1 MLTFRKAATVLAVSS
16 AAALA
21 VPMTAGA
28 QTTARSVAAIAHS
41 AARPM
46 AVHTTASSMKNI
58 PVTGKAR
65 NGKQFTGRMTV
76 SQFVSRGAA
85 TYAVGVLT
93 GRLGHRSIKPRV
105 VEVPASVMQS
115 PAGAA
120 TTAALAPAC
129 PVLNLILGPLHLD
142 LLGLN
147 VDLNQVVLN
156 ITAQS
161 GAGQLLGNLLCGVS
175 NLLNTQSVAGGQLSG
190 LLNIVQQLLGNT
202 GLLNL

>member
-1 MLTFRKAATVLAVSS
+1 MHTFRRAATVLAISS

-28 QTTARSVAAIAHS
+28 QTRAPATAHAA
-41 AARPM
+41 AAG
-46 AVHTTASSMKNI
+46 TTATSLTQI
-58 PVTGKAR
+58 PVTGAAR
-65 NGKQFTGRMTV
+65 NGRAFAGHMTV
-76 SQFVSRGAA
+76 SRFINRGGR

-93 GRLGHRSIKPRV
+93 GRLGHRSIAPRTLS
-105 VEVPASVMQS
+105 VPVAVQQA
-115 PAGAA
+115 PAGAV
-120 TTAALAPAC
+120 TGALLPAC
-129 PVLNLILGPLHLD
+129 PVLNLVLGPLHLD

-175 NLLNTQSVAGGQLSG
+175 NLLNTQSVAGGQLTG
-190 LLNIVQQLLGNT
+190 LLNIVQQLLGT
-202 GLLNL
+202 PGLLNV